1 MKHLTFK
8 LNDYFLSPFGD
19 QGVGGVGTAP
29 GRTISGVIMIIMN
42 SAIGV
47 AGIIMLFLLLGAG
60 WTIIS
65 SQGNNP
71 EGMKKA
77 TKTATSAIVG
87 MIVVAFAYFIVQLIE
102 RFFFGDNTPLTNPGA

>member
-1 MKHLTFK
+1 MLSFAIKDVFK
-8 LNDYFLSPFGD
+8 SPFTD
-19 QGVGGVGTAP
+19 DSV
-29 GRTISGVIMIIMN
+29 TIGSLVLNILNG
-42 SAIGV
+42 AIGI

-65 SQGNNP
+65 SQGSNP

-87 MIVVAFAYFIVQLIE
+87 MMVVVFAYFIVQLIE
-102 RFFFGDNTPLTNPGA
+102 RFFFGTGKTPFTNPGA